1 LSFNNF
7 EPTYTMTL
15 DEANA
20 IVTNSDLLFTK
31 AEVDAATERV
41 AVGINRDYKDKYPLI
56 LSVMGG
62 AVVFS
67 GQLLPHLNIPC
78 DFDIV
83 QASRYGNAIV
93 GTELTWRVAPRDNIN
108 GRHVLIL
115 DDILDEGITLAA
127 IVDLVKRT
135 GALSVACAVFCVKDY
150 GTEMNAKK
158 PLQAEY
164 VGLTVPNRFVFGY
177 GMDVAGAWRNMGEIR
192 AIKGK

>member
-1 LSFNNF
+1 
-7 EPTYTMTL
+7 MTL

-20 IVTNSDLLFTK
+20 ILNHSDLLFAK
-31 AEVDAATERV
+31 AEVDAATTRMAAE
-41 AVGINRDYKDKYPLI
+41 ISRDYQDRYPLI

-62 AVVFS
+62 AVVFT
-67 GQLLPHLNIPC
+67 GQLLPQLTIAC

-83 QASRYGNAIV
+83 QASRYGNAKV
-93 GTELTWRVAPRDNIN
+93 GAELTWRVAPRDNIT

-135 GALSVACAVFCVKDY
+135 GALSVASAVFCVKDY
-150 GTEMNAKK
+150 GDEINAKK
-158 PLQAEY
+158 PLKAEY

-177 GMDVAGAWRNMGEIR
+177 GMDVSGAWRNLGEIR
-192 AIKGK
+192 AIIGK

>member
-1 LSFNNF
+1 
-7 EPTYTMTL
+7 MTL

-31 AEVDAATERV
+31 AEVDAATASI
-41 AVGINRDYKDKYPLI
+41 AVGINRDYQDKYPLI

-62 AVVFS
+62 AVVFT
-67 GQLLPHLNIPC
+67 GQLLPHLTIPC

-83 QASRYGNAIV
+83 QASRYGNATV

-150 GTEMNAKK
+150 GPEINAKK
-158 PLQAEY
+158 PLGAEY

-177 GMDVAGAWRNMGEIR
+177 GMDVSGAWRNMAEIR